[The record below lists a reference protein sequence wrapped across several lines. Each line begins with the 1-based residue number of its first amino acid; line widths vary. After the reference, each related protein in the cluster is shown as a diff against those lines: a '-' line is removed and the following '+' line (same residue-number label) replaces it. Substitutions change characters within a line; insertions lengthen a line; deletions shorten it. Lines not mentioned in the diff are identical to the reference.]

1 MKVHISSSLISSI
14 HQQTLPPPPVPTY
27 TSTDLSVIM
36 KEEDYINMM
45 DTINA
50 IMGHD
55 GDQDNDPGVRKLA
68 SFHIDYPDAE
78 MSMKLED
85 ITCPA
90 KLEGPISYE
99 YLIEK
104 YEIAVWRLERYL
116 RKIDVLV
123 CHLSRQRKVVT
134 FATEKGSVTEF
145 IEKLSKEEL
154 HVKKLID
161 AIHGVLLNA
170 KEQTDEKAVIESMA
184 EMSLDKAT

>member
-1 MKVHISSSLISSI
+1 
-14 HQQTLPPPPVPTY
+14 
-27 TSTDLSVIM
+27 M

-104 YEIAVWRLERYL
+104 
-116 RKIDVLV
+116 
-123 CHLSRQRKVVT
+123 QRKVVT

-154 HVKKLID
+154 HVKKLVD